1 MIAPAAREADPWDRR
16 LRWLY
21 LAAGAVGLLAAATLL
36 IEKIEILEDPSYV
49 PPCNISPIIS
59 CGSVMT
65 TDQAE
70 IFGFPNPLIGVAAFP
85 VVLTT
90 AMALFAGARLARWYW
105 SGLLVGATAGVVLVH
120 WLMFQSLYRIGA
132 LCPYCMAVWVVVIP
146 TFWYTALRQARTSTR
161 IADSAAAGAVR
172 FASEYHGVILTSW
185 YLIIAALITERFWDY
200 WSTFLP

>member
-1 MIAPAAREADPWDRR
+1 MIAPPDVRTDPWDRQ

-21 LAAGAVGLLAAATLL
+21 LAAGTVGLIAAATLL
-36 IEKIEILEDPSYV
+36 VERIEILKDPSYV

-65 TDQAE
+65 TDQAA

-85 VVLTT
+85 VVITT
-90 AMALFAGARLARWYW
+90 AMVLFAGARVARWYW
-105 SGLLVGATAGVVLVH
+105 NGLLLGTAAGVVLVH

-146 TFWYTALRQARTSTR
+146 TFWYTALRQARTSPR
-161 IADSAAAGAVR
+161 IADGPAAPVVR
-172 FASEYHGVILTSW
+172 FAAEYHGVILTVW
-185 YLIIAALITERFWDY
+185 YLTIAGLITKRFWDY
-200 WSTFLP
+200 WTTLLP